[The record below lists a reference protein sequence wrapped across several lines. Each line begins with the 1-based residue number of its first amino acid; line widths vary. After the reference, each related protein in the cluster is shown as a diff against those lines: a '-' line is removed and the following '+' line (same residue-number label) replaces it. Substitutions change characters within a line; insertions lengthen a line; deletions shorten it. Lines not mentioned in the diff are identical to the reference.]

1 MTALLHRPVPR
12 VQGEIKGPW
21 NYWSPFC
28 IYLALT
34 WTLTCQLMTSLT
46 FIESTSKTGNNQLQ
60 LLWNSSPRWLAT
72 EFSSLG
78 SSYVQS
84 APAIRDH
91 PIYINDNLTKRNA
104 HVFALARR
112 LVKDKV
118 IHSAWT
124 PNGYTLRVMMKADLV
139 KSFYRLSFGRPYGLL
154 RLKM

>member
-1 MTALLHRPVPR
+1 MTALLHRRVPR

-72 EFSSLG
+72 GFSSLG
-78 SSYVQS
+78 SSYDLLLQFETIPS
-84 APAIRDH
+84 TGWSK
-91 PIYINDNLTKRNA
+91 INRTVT
-104 HVFALARR
+104 VFL
-112 LVKDKV
+112 
-118 IHSAWT
+118 I
-124 PNGYTLRVMMKADLV
+124 
-139 KSFYRLSFGRPYGLL
+139 
-154 RLKM
+154 